1 MVPETFPI
9 LVANDIIRPPAIEY
23 KIGGKKSTVGWL
35 KYLYLFAHE
44 GEYLVITDKDRK
56 DYVDAEKKF
65 REVNRIAQSVDLHD
79 WEEQHSQTQQSKALN
94 KLRIHMGY
102 VVPT

>member
-9 LVANDIIRPPAIEY
+9 LTADDIIKPLAVEY
-23 KIGGKKSTVGWL
+23 KVGSRKSTVGWL
-35 KYLYLFAHE
+35 KYLYLFAHD
-44 GEYLVITDKDRK
+44 GEYLVITEKDRK
-56 DYVDAEKKF
+56 DYADIEKKF
-65 REVNRIAQSVDLHD
+65 REVNKIARSVDLHD

-102 VVPT
+102 VVTT